1 MPTPTE
7 NAEGASRKRKGA
19 KWLWSIPILVAL
31 LIILNHYYQWYP
43 WPCVET
49 TPPAKKLVESKLA
62 KQPPSPPAK
71 VEKEMAEE
79 PTSKLAKVAK
89 KVTRE
94 LSSRLKKVAK
104 RVKKVLSS
112 GLAKVSEKLTQQ
124 PSSTRAKVAKKSTQE
139 PSSPPAEVAKKITK
153 GPPPAPAK
161 VETKVAEESAPK
173 PVIDYE
179 KIKEKSDK
187 GMKELVQKRK
197 KEFGVD
203 KSVDMVVKSGE
214 HIRVGKEIIPLDRI
228 LAEIKAQ
235 RKELEASVTTPS
247 RPVRPDVVP
256 LPPEIQESN
265 RAMQAKPDAGPL
277 PPETRVPRRHMPARP
292 AKKPVSYY
300 GVYVVRPGDNL
311 WNIHFAFLGEYFGSR
326 GISIPS
332 DADEPHGSKSS
343 GVGRIL
349 KYAETMVHIFNLKTR
364 TLSTNLN
371 LLEPKEKIVIFN
383 LSALNKALAPLT
395 YRQLDR
401 VHFDGR
407 DLTLTE

>member
-43 WPCVET
+43 WPWVET

-62 KQPPSPPAK
+62 KAPQPATATAENK
-71 VEKEMAEE
+71 VVEK
-79 PTSKLAKVAK
+79 
-89 KVTRE
+89 
-94 LSSRLKKVAK
+94 
-104 RVKKVLSS
+104 
-112 GLAKVSEKLTQQ
+112 
-124 PSSTRAKVAKKSTQE
+124 
-139 PSSPPAEVAKKITK
+139 
-153 GPPPAPAK
+153 PAPA
-161 VETKVAEESAPK
+161 

-179 KIKEKSDK
+179 KLKKKSDK
-187 GMKELVQKRK
+187 GLKELVQKRK

-203 KSVDMVVKSGE
+203 KSVDMVVASGE
-214 HIRVGKEIIPLDRI
+214 QIRVGKEIIPLDRI

-247 RPVRPDVVP
+247 RPVKPGAVP
-256 LPPEIQESN
+256 LPPEIQEST

-277 PPETRVPRRHMPARP
+277 PPETRVPRRPMPARP

-311 WNIHFAFLGEYFGSR
+311 WNIHFAFLREYFGSR
-326 GISIPS
+326 GIPIPS
-332 DADEPHGSKSS
+332 DADEPYGSKSS
-343 GVGRIL
+343 GIGRIL

-395 YRQLDR
+395 YEQIDT
-401 VHFDGR
+401 VQFDGR

>member
-7 NAEGASRKRKGA
+7 NAKGTSRKGA
-19 KWLWSIPILVAL
+19 KWLWSIPFLVAVFL
-31 LIILNHYYQWYP
+31 ILNHHYQWYTWP
-43 WPCVET
+43 WVET
-49 TPPAKKLVESKLA
+49 TPPAKVEK
-62 KQPPSPPAK
+62 KVIQEPTSPPAK

-124 PSSTRAKVAKKSTQE
+124 PSS
-139 PSSPPAEVAKKITK
+139 PPAEVAKKITK

-187 GMKELVQKRK
+187 GMKELVRKRK

-203 KSVDMVVKSGE
+203 KSVDMVVASGE
-214 HIRVGKEIIPLDRI
+214 QIRVGKEIIPLDRI

-235 RKELEASVTTPS
+235 KKALEASVTTPS
-247 RPVRPDVVP
+247 RPVKPDAVP
-256 LPPEIQESN
+256 LPPEIQEST

-277 PPETRVPRRHMPARP
+277 SPETRVPRRPMPARP

-326 GISIPS
+326 GIPIPS

-349 KYAETMVHIFNLKTR
+349 KYAETMVYIFNLKTR

-395 YRQLDR
+395 YEQIDR

-407 DLTLTE
+407 DLSISEQ